1 MNRLTLVIMGDETPI
16 NITAA
21 DNQWHHVAVTWSSTK
36 GHYKAYRDGLK
47 IVDESDFQKGEV
59 SSFYD
64 CF

>member
-21 DNQWHHVAVTWSSTK
+21 DDQWHHVAVTWSSAT

-47 IVDESDFQKGEV
+47 ILDESGFQKGAV
-59 SSFYD
+59 SSFYN

>member
-21 DNQWHHVAVTWSSTK
+21 DDQWHHVAVTWSSAT

-47 IVDESDFQKGEV
+47 IVDESGFQKGAV
-59 SSFYD
+59 SSFYN
-64 CF
+64 CS